1 MPAYEMTFSQGRA
14 SVTIKSSDPEFI
26 EKWWN
31 TVKPI
36 IAPEAVPYTE
46 KKSWD

>member
-1 MPAYEMTFSQGRA
+1 MPEYEMTFSQGRA

-31 TVKPI
+31 IVKPI
-36 IAPEAVPYTE
+36 MVPEAVPYPE
-46 KKSWD
+46 KKSRN